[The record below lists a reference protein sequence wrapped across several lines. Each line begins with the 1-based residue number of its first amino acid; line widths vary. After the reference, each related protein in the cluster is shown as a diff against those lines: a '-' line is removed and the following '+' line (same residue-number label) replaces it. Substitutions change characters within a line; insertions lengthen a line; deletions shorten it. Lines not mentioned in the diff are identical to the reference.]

1 MNAGWFVPSANSMGS
16 DWNTTFYVNGVSTST
31 LNSTTVPKNQWLHI
45 YLEGVNSS
53 YTSTINFM
61 SRYSNNEQAGGKIGG
76 IYVYNRALSVSEIQQ
91 NYNAQRTRFGL

>member
-1 MNAGWFVPSANSMGS
+1 
-16 DWNTTFYVNGVSTST
+16 
-31 LNSTTVPKNQWLHI
+31 
-45 YLEGVNSS
+45 
-53 YTSTINFM
+53 M